1 MDIERAVHNSQREE
15 LRQQAGTLRMRIRG
29 IRKAMRLNLNEL
41 TPEEKLPVEELFSQ
55 AVDLRAAVIDL
66 HEALGKLDRINEILR
81 R

>member
-1 MDIERAVHNSQREE
+1 MDIERAMHNSQREE

-55 AVDLRAAVIDL
+55 AVDLQAAVIDL
-66 HEALGKLDRINEILR
+66 NEALGKLDRINAILGR
-81 R
+81 